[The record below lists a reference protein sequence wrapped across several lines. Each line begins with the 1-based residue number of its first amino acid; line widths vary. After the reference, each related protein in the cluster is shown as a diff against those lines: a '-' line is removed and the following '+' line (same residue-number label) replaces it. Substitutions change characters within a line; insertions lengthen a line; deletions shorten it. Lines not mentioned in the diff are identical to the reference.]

1 MSERRQEFEHD
12 LEAIEA
18 KVIELFALVAEDL
31 PRATQALLTGNN
43 EVLQVLLDREQ
54 VIDALYPEIEELVNR
69 EILLQAP
76 VASDLRFLLSVL
88 RIVPELER
96 SHDLMVQIAS
106 RSNHILGEDLSPR
119 TRGIVERMGNL
130 ASEMWRHAVDS
141 WYQRDRSAA
150 PALEARDDEMDELH
164 ASLIAELASGRMAL
178 PVTMEMTLVAR
189 FYQRLADHA
198 FNYDVHGRRG
208 FELLAQVAT
217 ASDCFE
223 FQYSALDEAVD
234 PAHLQTH
241 ARLIAPGAL
250 VPLEEARE
258 EALLQQPAVI
268 RVEMRPMLQPV
279 QFKPFLP

>member
-1 MSERRQEFEHD
+1 MTERRQEFEHD

-76 VASDLRFLLSVL
+76 VAADLRFLLSVL

-96 SHDLMVQIAS
+96 SHDLLVDIA
-106 RSNHILGEDLSPR
+106 RRADHVLGEDLSPR
-119 TRGIVERMGNL
+119 SRGLVERMGIL
-130 ASEMWRHAVDS
+130 VSDMWRQSADS

-150 PALEARDDEMDELH
+150 GVLEERDDEMDELH
-164 ASLIAELASGRMAL
+164 ASLMAELASGRMAL

-189 FYQRLADHA
+189 FYERLGDHA
-198 FNYDVHGRRG
+198 VNIARRVIY
-208 FELLAQVAT
+208 LAG
-217 ASDCFE
+217 S
-223 FQYSALDEAVD
+223 
-234 PAHLQTH
+234 
-241 ARLIAPGAL
+241 
-250 VPLEEARE
+250 
-258 EALLQQPAVI
+258 QP
-268 RVEMRPMLQPV
+268 PQ
-279 QFKPFLP
+279 